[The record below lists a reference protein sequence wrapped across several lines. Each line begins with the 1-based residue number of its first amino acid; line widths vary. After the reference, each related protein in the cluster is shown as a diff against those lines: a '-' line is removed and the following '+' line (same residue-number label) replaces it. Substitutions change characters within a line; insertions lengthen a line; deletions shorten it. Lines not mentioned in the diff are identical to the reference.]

1 MILSR
6 QGVSSAICRVF
17 VFLMSTALDDSIIER
32 IGFLQ
37 EQFAVEDKP
46 GLYQNVSGSNQSLAD
61 RSA

>member
-1 MILSR
+1 
-6 QGVSSAICRVF
+6 
-17 VFLMSTALDDSIIER
+17 MSTALDDSIIER